1 MLRFY
6 VATEYQAS
14 CHQKFVYYQR
24 QLLAIIPKAQIEHIG
39 SSAIPHAVSKGDLDI
54 YVAVDA
60 VDFDSAIVSI
70 SSLGFV
76 EKLDT
81 LRTHELCMLESLQQ
95 DDVAIQ
101 LVVKN
106 SQWQSFLIFRDRLLK
121 NQNLVMAY
129 NQLKHDSQHLSMDKY
144 RCKKAKFIESVLNQ
158 T

>member
-1 MLRFY
+1 MLKFY
-6 VATEYQAS
+6 AATEYQAS

-24 QLLAIIPKAQIEHIG
+24 QLLALIPKAQIEHIG

-60 VDFDSAIVSI
+60 VDFDSVIASI

-106 SQWQSFLIFRDRLLK
+106 SQWQSFLIFRDCLLK

>member
-1 MLRFY
+1 M
-6 VATEYQAS
+6 
-14 CHQKFVYYQR
+14 
-24 QLLAIIPKAQIEHIG
+24 
-39 SSAIPHAVSKGDLDI
+39 
-54 YVAVDA
+54 AVDA

-81 LRTHELCMLESLQQ
+81 LRTHELCMLEALQQ

-129 NQLKHDSQHLSMDKY
+129 NQLKQDSQYLTMDEY
-144 RCKKAKFIESVLNQ
+144 RFKKAKFIDSVFNQ
-158 T
+158 P